1 MRSDRPRSSAGT
13 AARKGR
19 ILLISQVYVPDAI
32 AVGQHFHDAT
42 KELAR
47 RGHPVTVYTSN
58 RAYND
63 PSIRFPARE
72 TIDGVDVIRLPLTSF
87 GKKRMLLRIAAVG
100 SFLMQAILRCLFT
113 SRYDH
118 VIVST
123 SPPMCIVVTLV
134 ASLFRRFT
142 ITYWAMDLNPDQLIV
157 FGKLRPQSLAARILE
172 SLNRRMLQRADNV
185 VALDRMMGDRLEA
198 RVPLGDR
205 LAVIPPW
212 PADDATHDIPHSA
225 NRFRDAHDL
234 GDRRI
239 VMYSGNH
246 GFGLPLDTLLEAA
259 LEFKNDPRIAFVFIG
274 EGVRKRE
281 VVAWIAEHGVENA
294 LALPYQPL
302 ADVPHSLSAADAH
315 VVSIGENLSGIIH
328 PCKIYG
334 AMAVSRPILLLGP
347 LPNYASDLVETNR
360 IGWLVRHGDVAA
372 MKAALHQIA
381 GGSRGDLAAMGSRAR
396 DVIEHHYRQ
405 HDLVGRFCDRVEA
418 AMSRGQHAHAA

>member
-1 MRSDRPRSSAGT
+1 MHSDGRSSPSGR

-63 PSIRFPARE
+63 PTIRFPARE

-87 GKKRMLLRIAAVG
+87 GKQRMLLRIAAVG
-100 SFLMQAILRCLFT
+100 SFLLQAILRCLFT

-134 ASLFRRFT
+134 AAMFRRFT
-142 ITYWAMDLNPDQLIV
+142 ISYWAMDLNPDQLIV
-157 FGKLRPQSLAARILE
+157 FGKLKPDSLAARILE
-172 SLNRRMLQRADNV
+172 TLNSMILRRADNV

-198 RVPLGDR
+198 RMPLGDR

-212 PADDATHDIPHSA
+212 PADDSTYDIPHSE
-225 NRFRDAHDL
+225 NRFRAAHGL

-246 GFGLPLDTLLEAA
+246 GFGLPLDTLLQAA
-259 LEFKNDPRIAFVFIG
+259 LDFKNDPRIAFVFIG

-281 VVAWIAEHGVENA
+281 VVAWIAEHGIENA
-294 LALPYQPL
+294 LSLPYQPL

-347 LPNYASDLVETNR
+347 NPNYASDLVESHR
-360 IGWLVRHGDVAA
+360 IGWLVRHGDVPA
-372 MKAALHQIA
+372 MKAVLSQIA
-381 GGSRGDLAAMGSRAR
+381 AGDRSDLVAMGGRSRQ
-396 DVIEHHYRQ
+396 VIEQHYRQ
-405 HDLVGRFCDRVEA
+405 QDLVNRFCDRVEA
-418 AMSRGQHAHAA
+418 TMNRGSHAHAA